1 MRPNSY
7 LLLIVFYF
15 VCTALGGADHVG
27 ALQVHKSL
35 EDKTE
40 GSSKEVDGSDSDQGQ
55 DGQAGSD
62 EESGDSTAGTA
73 EKSESDSGSKEEA
86 QGEVAEKG
94 DDKSPKEEAQGEAAE
109 KGDDKSSEEGSS
121 SPSSSSS
128 SEEEEGK
135 HAKEVVPSVQSKDT
149 LKEEDEKNEL
159 KKLEEFKKSETLEK
173 EPEQVGK
180 KRAEARVNNEEKY
193 RVESEIISQGS
204 VNSSDVRMTDENEF
218 TVDHP
223 AVNQVINKIIQPSTD
238 EKQLQVE
245 MKEDFEPESGTEE
258 SKQTKSVI
266 LTFDLSSEDLVSK
279 ISLISDSKLT
289 LTRYIGMNPQ
299 KAKITIVDPTV
310 QLSSS
315 QTRLSELSRYESMEF
330 DLSQKIPGKADII
343 SLSEISSQIPIILQ
357 QHNTTVLR
365 LLLEATTPRT
375 QFGILSNMDGVGPTI
390 VLELKPTVESNS
402 TWMYTITGVAIIFVI
417 IGVSIALYFQNKNKE
432 SQKIE
437 NIPLLNNK
445 V

>member
-15 VCTALGGADHVG
+15 VCTALGGVDHVG
-27 ALQVHKSL
+27 AIQVHKNP
-35 EDKTE
+35 ENKTE
-40 GSSKEVDGSDSDQGQ
+40 GSSKEVDGSDEDQGQ
-55 DGQAGSD
+55 DGHASSD
-62 EESGDSTAGTA
+62 EESGDSTGGTA
-73 EKSESDSGSKEEA
+73 ERSESDSGSKEEN
-86 QGEVAEKG
+86 
-94 DDKSPKEEAQGEAAE
+94 QGEAAE
-109 KGDDKSSEEGSS
+109 KGDDKNPKEESQGEAAEKSDDKSSEEGSS
-121 SPSSSSS
+121 PSSSS
-128 SEEEEGK
+128 EGEGK
-135 HAKEVVPSVQSKDT
+135 HAKEIVPSVQSKDT

-173 EPEQVGK
+173 EPEQVGN
-180 KRAEARVNNEEKY
+180 KRAEVHVNNEEKY

-218 TVDHP
+218 TIDHP

-245 MKEDFEPESGTEE
+245 MKNDFEPESGTEE

-266 LTFDLSSEDLVSK
+266 LTFDLSSEDLASK

-315 QTRLSELSRYESMEF
+315 QTRLSELSRYESMEL

-365 LLLEATTPRT
+365 LLLEATTPQT